1 MKTAF
6 YFLLLVCIS
15 LHANGSQYE
24 SITDSL
30 TAQLQQKLP
39 DTVRIN
45 TLTALSKQLRNRSP
59 VQSFSY
65 AQEAYQ
71 LSIQANYS
79 KGMGY
84 SSDML
89 GVLYLS
95 FGDYKKA
102 LYHHFQSLNIFE
114 KQKDVRGIAFT
125 YNNLGAVYS
134 HLKNYPKAKSCYQ
147 KSIDIKLQNGL
158 FKEASSSYI
167 NLGNIAMYQKEIDE
181 CIRYY
186 MLGFTNA
193 KKFNDQQNITIGLMN
208 LGEAYFDKGN
218 IPLALGYYRK
228 ALARVVQSQQ
238 QNFEAQIYFA
248 LGKIY
253 NQTKAFETSE
263 LYFNKALAIS
273 YANNISPLRLNI
285 YKYASQM
292 YENSGRL
299 KEALAM
305 NQQFIAL
312 NDSMYN
318 EESRQAIN
326 EIQTLYELE
335 KKEEQI
341 KLLNQEKEIIYS
353 RESKE
358 VILRN
363 FFIVGFILISIIAF
377 VSTRS
382 IFRKQKTNRLLQ
394 LKNTKIEWQ
403 RSEIER
409 TNMALQDFNKELQ
422 KENVVARYETLKSK
436 FNPHFLFNN
445 LSTLSALII
454 QDPKQALQ
462 FVSKFSKLYRS
473 IMDHGNDQLVSIEQE
488 LDVMANYIYLCKM
501 RYAESLSVTTEIDS
515 RYKTSLIPAF
525 SLQLLVENA
534 VKHNIISKDNP
545 LVVTIYSEDG
555 YLFVK
560 NNYQSK
566 INSEP
571 SSGWG
576 QQSIIERYKLI
587 GDKVPSFGEHN
598 GWYVAK
604 LPLL

>member
-1 MKTAF
+1 MKTAVF
-6 YFLLLVCIS
+6 CILLFTVTLKASASKQTAV
-15 LHANGSQYE
+15 
-24 SITDSL
+24 DSL
-30 TAQLQQKLP
+30 AALLQNKLP
-39 DTVRIN
+39 DTSRVN
-45 TLTALSKQLRNRSP
+45 TLTALSKQLRNSSP
-59 VQSFSY
+59 LQSFSY

-71 LSIQANYS
+71 LSIQVNYS

-114 KQKDVRGIAFT
+114 KQNDIRGIAFT
-125 YNNLGAVYS
+125 FNNLGAVYS
-134 HLKNYPKAKSCYQ
+134 HLKNYTKAKNCYQ
-147 KSIDIKLQNGL
+147 RSLDIKLQNGL
-158 FKEASSSYI
+158 LKEMSSSYI
-167 NLGNIAMYQKEIDE
+167 NLGNIAMFQKKIDE

-186 MLGFTNA
+186 MLGYTNA
-193 KKFNDQQNITIGLMN
+193 KKFKDQQNTTIGLMN
-208 LGEAYFDKGN
+208 LGEAYYDKRN
-218 IPLALGYYRK
+218 NALALQYYQN
-228 ALARVVQSQQ
+228 ALERVSREQH

-248 LGKIY
+248 FGKIY
-253 NQTKAFETSE
+253 DRQKAFNRSE
-263 LYFNKALAIS
+263 NYFQKALAIS
-273 YANNISPLRLNI
+273 FSNNIRPLRLNI
-285 YKYASQM
+285 YKYLSQM
-292 YENSGRL
+292 YEHQQRY
-299 KEALAM
+299 KEALET
-305 NQQFIAL
+305 NQKFIVL
-312 NDSMYN
+312 NDSIYN
-318 EESRQAIN
+318 EESIQNIS
-326 EIQTLYELE
+326 EIQNLYELE

-341 KLLNQEKEIIYS
+341 KQLNQETEIIQA
-353 RESKE
+353 RESRE

-377 VSTRS
+377 VSIRS

-403 RSEIER
+403 RTEIER
-409 TNMALQDFNKELQ
+409 TNMALRDFNKELQ

-436 FNPHFLFNN
+436 INPHFLFNN

-473 IMDHGNDQLVSIEQE
+473 IMDHGNDQLVSVEQE
-488 LDVMANYIYLCKM
+488 LEMMNNYIYLCKM
-501 RYAESLSVTTEIDS
+501 RYEESLIVNTEIAFQY
-515 RYKTSLIPAF
+515 RTHLIPAF

-534 VKHNIISKDNP
+534 VKHNIISKDKP
-545 LVVTIYSEDG
+545 LTISIYTQDG
-555 YLFVK
+555 FLFVV

-576 QQSIIERYKLI
+576 QKSIIERYKLI
-587 GDKVPSFGEHN
+587 SDKVPLFEKHEEH
-598 GWYVAK
+598 YIAK